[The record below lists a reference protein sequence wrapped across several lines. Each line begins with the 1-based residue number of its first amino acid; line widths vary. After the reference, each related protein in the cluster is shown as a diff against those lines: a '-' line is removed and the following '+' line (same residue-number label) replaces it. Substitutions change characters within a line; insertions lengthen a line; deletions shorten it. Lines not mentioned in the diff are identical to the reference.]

1 MNVLEIDAITCGYG
15 GEPVI
20 KGLSLHV
27 AAGEFLGILG
37 PNGSGKTTLL
47 RAITGIIPLESGGI
61 AINGADITALG
72 RRDIARQ
79 VACVMQDSAV
89 AAGSGHLA
97 FSVRDI
103 VAMGR
108 TPYLAR
114 TGWETGADREA
125 VEAAMQQA
133 EVVHLANRAVT
144 ELSGGE
150 RQRTLIAMALA
161 QGCDIVMLDEPTN
174 HLDIAHQIGI
184 LDLFAA
190 LNRDTGTT
198 TVGVFH
204 DLNLAAEYCERI
216 LLLKDGEVAGI
227 GTPEETLTEETVAA
241 VYDASVTVQPSPV
254 TARPHVFLRR
264 G

>member
-1 MNVLEIDAITCGYG
+1 MNVLQIDNITCGYG

-20 KGLSLHV
+20 KGLSLDV
-27 AAGEFLGILG
+27 AGGEFLGVLG

-47 RAITGIIPLESGGI
+47 RAIGGIIPLESGRV
-61 AINGADITALG
+61 AVNGVDLTALD

-79 VACVMQDSAV
+79 IACVMQDSAV

-97 FSVRDI
+97 FSVRD
-103 VAMGR
+103 VVTMGR

-114 TGWETGADREA
+114 TGWETAADRGA
-125 VEAAMQQA
+125 VERALQQA
-133 EVVHLANRAVT
+133 EVAHLADRAVT

-161 QGCDIVMLDEPTN
+161 QDCDIVMLDEPTN

-190 LNRDTGTT
+190 LNRDAGTT
-198 TVGVFH
+198 AVGVFH

-216 LLLKDGEVAGI
+216 LLLKDGEVACL

-241 VYDASVTVQPSPV
+241 VYGASVTVRPNPV

-264 G
+264 R